1 MGWNSVL
8 TMGSISFTLE
18 YTDEELEEFKRLEQL
33 FDESVELRN
42 FRLHEMGDIVM
53 EATNDE
59 YKTRRF
65 LAYFILT
72 KLQDGQFIKAM
83 MSEE

>member
-1 MGWNSVL
+1 
-8 TMGSISFTLE
+8 MGSISFTLE
-18 YTDEELEEFKRLEQL
+18 YTDEELEEFRRLEQL

-42 FRLHEMGDIVM
+42 FRLHEMGDLVM

-65 LAYFILT
+65 LAYFVLNGLRNGSLL
-72 KLQDGQFIKAM
+72 KEM
-83 MSEE
+83 MSEGQ

>member
-1 MGWNSVL
+1 MLSFLSVKK
-8 TMGSISFTLE
+8 IHACAR
-18 YTDEELEEFKRLEQL
+18 EFKRLEML

-42 FRLHEMGDIVM
+42 FRLHEIGDLVM

-65 LAYFILT
+65 LAYFVLSG
-72 KLQDGQFIKAM
+72 LQNGELLKAM
-83 MSEE
+83 VRQE